1 MILEHIILYINL
13 FFFIYM
19 FTYATFVFVNTIV
32 ASFHLDDF
40 FIKKKHMGYAMITN
54 NQNYMPISIIV
65 PAYNEEV
72 TILNSI
78 TSLLHLQ
85 YPDIEI
91 VIVNDGS
98 QDSTAQKVIEHFHL
112 KEVQR
117 PIRKQVPCK
126 EMDSIYENV
135 FKGKRIVLVNKEN
148 GGKSDALNMGINV
161 SRYPLFICMDADS
174 VLQYDSLEKIVIPFM
189 ESDDVVA
196 VGGNIKVANQA
207 VIKNGRIEKIV
218 TPKKWLVMFQMIEY
232 FRVFLMSR
240 VAMNGINAN
249 LIISGAF
256 GLYSKRA
263 VIKVGGYTNGV
274 IGEDM
279 DLVVKLH
286 CFYRKNKLPYQI
298 NYIPDA
304 VCWTQVPENITV
316 LKAQRKRWHV
326 GMGQA
331 LFSHSFMFFRP
342 SYGTVGMIAYPYF
355 VLFEYITPILEI
367 LGIVTVVVSYFIHI
381 INLNFLLFYLLF
393 YMGFSLVSSWVSI
406 VFGNYLYG
414 ESLSRKSLVKLM
426 IVAIFEC
433 FGYRQMCSLFR
444 LGAIFGTRKGKQ
456 KWGKMVRVSMDKD
469 KNESEKPSMH

>member
-1 MILEHIILYINL
+1 
-13 FFFIYM
+13 M
-19 FTYATFVFVNTIV
+19 FMYAAYVFGNTIV
-32 ASFHLDDF
+32 ASFHLEDF
-40 FIKKKHMGYAMITN
+40 FIKKKHMGYAMIN
-54 NQNYMPISIIV
+54 NSENYMPISIIV

-78 TSLLHLQ
+78 TSLLHLR
-85 YPDIEI
+85 YPSIEI
-91 VIVNDGS
+91 IIVNDGS
-98 QDSTAQKVIEHFHL
+98 KDSTAEKVIEHFQL
-112 KEVQR
+112 KEVKQ
-117 PIRKQVPCK
+117 PIRRQLPCK
-126 EMDSIYENV
+126 EMESIYQND
-135 FKGKRIVLVNKEN
+135 FQGKRIILVNKEN
-148 GGKSDALNMGINV
+148 GGKSDALNMGINI

-207 VIKNGRIEKIV
+207 IIKNGEIVKIN

-240 VAMNGINAN
+240 VAMNGVNAN

-256 GLYSKRA
+256 GLYNKKA
-263 VIKVGGYTNGV
+263 VINVGGYTNGV

-279 DLVVKLH
+279 DLIVKLH
-286 CFYRKNKLPYQI
+286 CYYRKNKLPYKI
-298 NYIPDA
+298 DYVPDA
-304 VCWTQVPENITV
+304 VCWTQVPEKISV

-367 LGIVTVVVSYFIHI
+367 LGIVTVTVSYFLHI
-381 INLNFLLFYLLF
+381 INIEFLVLYLLF
-393 YMGFSLVSSWVSI
+393 YMGFSLISSWVSI
-406 VFGNYLYG
+406 IFGNYLFG
-414 ESLSRKSLVKLM
+414 ESLSTKALIKLLV
-426 IVAIFEC
+426 VSIFES

-444 LGAIFGTRKGKQ
+444 IGAFFGTRKGKQ
-456 KWGKMVRVSMDKD
+456 KWGNMVRVSMDK
-469 KNESEKPSMH
+469 EKTI